1 MSLPRRL
8 ITTAD
13 DFGVS
18 LEVNRGVETAH
29 REGILRFASLM
40 AKGPAF
46 EDAVRIARANPGL
59 GVGLHL
65 ELCPDKP
72 ELWGLKFYFQRSL
85 RAFIEGQIRAQLD
98 RVLELGLRPTHV
110 DGHFN
115 IHVHPV
121 VFPIL
126 ARAARA
132 AGIARIRLPGGEVEA
147 GVSYAWSQGRWADA
161 AASLGL
167 GGVFGALR
175 RQLTRQA
182 EGLRVPERT
191 FGLLR
196 SGMMGTDYLLW
207 LIDRLPPGTTEV
219 YFHPSADPASAVTD
233 RPTPTHRTVT
243 ELRTLMSPRVKEAL
257 ARAGVLLVKPE
268 ESGD

>member
-1 MSLPRRL
+1 MSAPRRL
-8 ITTAD
+8 IVTAD

-18 LEVNRGVETAH
+18 PEVNRAVQAAH
-29 REGILRFASLM
+29 RGGILRFASLM

-46 EDAVRIARANPGL
+46 EDAVKIARANPGL

-98 RVLELGLRPTHV
+98 RCLQFGLRPTHV

-126 ARAARA
+126 AKASRA
-132 AGIARIRLPGGEVEA
+132 AGIPRIRLPGGEVGA
-147 GVSYAWSQGRWADA
+147 GLSYAWSKGRWADA

-175 RQLTRQA
+175 RQLAGRA

-191 FGLLR
+191 LGLLR
-196 SGMMGTDYLLW
+196 SGMMSEDYLLW

-219 YFHPSADPASAVTD
+219 YFHPSDDPASAVTD

-243 ELRTLMSPRVKEAL
+243 ELRTLMSPRVKDAL
-257 ARAGVLLVKPE
+257 AGAEIRLVRPE